1 MGLIRRFQASAKRVI
16 RTSWGGQPE
25 LSTEEPPVAW
35 LAGSDRRDDERL
47 INRRIRSKTKFLVR
61 SVVRT
66 PRDRRSVVFIF
77 GCQRSGTTMVQ
88 QTLLDRSW
96 RVLIMEEHDR
106 RLVGDDPDET
116 TWQEGSI
123 VFRRIRALPFE
134 VVAVKPLVES
144 YRVAEL
150 LDTAGRSSAIWMLR
164 HYLDVSQSNLR
175 RFGLGNAHRDL
186 EPFLTGDALNWRCRG
201 ATEETRERVV
211 GLLRDGLEPLDAAA
225 LFWWTRNQLYFDQ
238 RLSEDERIQVLRYE
252 QVCSHPEDV
261 VRSLSSHIGVSLPVH
276 STVPRV
282 RSRRGADSIGELS
295 PKIEQLCAKMWESF
309 EGCPE
314 LAAGPV
320 GSPRGRSSTER

>member
-1 MGLIRRFQASAKRVI
+1 MGHIRRFQASVKRVI
-16 RTSWGGQPE
+16 RTSWGGQPQA
-25 LSTEEPPVAW
+25 STEEPPVDW

-66 PRDRRSVVFIF
+66 PHDRRSVAFIF

-106 RLVGDDPDET
+106 RLVGDDPNET
-116 TWQEGSI
+116 AWQEGSI

-144 YRVAEL
+144 YRAAEL
-150 LDTAGRSSAIWMLR
+150 LDTAGRATAIWMLR
-164 HYLDVSQSNLR
+164 HYLDVSLSNLR

-186 EPFLTGDALNWRCRG
+186 EPFLTGDSMNWRCRG

-211 GLLRDGLEPLDAAA
+211 ALLRNGLEPLDAAA

-238 RLSEDERIQVLRYE
+238 RLFEDDRIRILRYE
-252 QVCSHPEDV
+252 RVCSCPEEV
-261 VRSLSSHIGVSLPVH
+261 VRSLSNHIGVPLPVR

-282 RSRRGADSIGELS
+282 RTRRGAGSVGELN
-295 PKIEQLCAKMWESF
+295 PKIEQLCAEMWEAF

-314 LAAGPV
+314 LGTGHAEF
-320 GSPRGRSSTER
+320 PRGRSSTGR